1 MDDAREAYWH
11 EGEPRIVASGRW
23 QQDEFGDTTYI
34 PDHVRPSTAAGADGP
49 AVGGDLMDAP
59 AGDPASDG
67 YRVRSARTWA
77 AARRDYLAGD
87 AAEAVC
93 ARYDLKLGTLRSR
106 AAREGWRRSDMEDIW
121 PDPQHEAPE
130 TPPDLTQMAAQ
141 ALMRLNRALQRGR
154 AAEAASWLR
163 NWRALSSV
171 SLGDPALLAA
181 ATPDSGPK
189 PEPHATL
196 EQDLQEVAAVARDAA
211 ALSPD
216 DHAGRRA
223 IEARLTALKARL
235 DPEGAIS
242 DNSDELDS
250 VFHLLPLRE
259 KVAGESLTDEG
270 CAEIRTPPHVKTPRR
285 HPSSER
291 LRRPPSPTRG
301 EGLFVR

>member
-1 MDDAREAYWH
+1 MDDQTYRH

-23 QQDEFGDTTYI
+23 QQDEYGDTTYI
-34 PDHVRPSTAAGADGP
+34 PDHIRPSTAPPADADAASVNDECARTGADGYRIRSD
-49 AVGGDLMDAP
+49 AVW
-59 AGDPASDG
+59 
-67 YRVRSARTWA
+67 T

-106 AAREGWRRSDMEDIW
+106 AAREGWRRSDVEDVW
-121 PDPQHEAPE
+121 PDPQDEEADT
-130 TPPDLTQMAAQ
+130 TPPDLTRMAAQ

-163 NWRALSSV
+163 TWRALT
-171 SLGDPALLAA
+171 DPALLAA
-181 ATPDSGPK
+181 ATPK
-189 PEPHATL
+189 AEPEPAPLSTL

-223 IEARLTALKARL
+223 IEARMAALKARL

-242 DNSDELDS
+242 DDSDELDS
-250 VFHLLPLRE
+250 VFL
-259 KVAGESLTDEG
+259 
-270 CAEIRTPPHVKTPRR
+270 AEAHPP
-285 HPSSER
+285 
-291 LRRPPSPTRG
+291 
-301 EGLFVR
+301 

>member
-1 MDDAREAYWH
+1 MDDTREAYWH

-59 AGDPASDG
+59 ADDPAGDG

-106 AAREGWRRSDMEDIW
+106 AARSDMEDIW
-121 PDPQHEAPE
+121 PDPQDEAPE
-130 TPPDLTQMAAQ
+130 AAPPDLAQMAAQ

-163 NWRALSSV
+163 TWRALS
-171 SLGDPALLAA
+171 DPALLAA
-181 ATPDSGPK
+181 PTPDSTPQ
-189 PEPHATL
+189 PEPDPAATL
-196 EQDLQEVAAVARDAA
+196 ETDLKAVAEVARDAA
-211 ALSPD
+211 LLAPD
-216 DHAGRRA
+216 DHAGRIA

-235 DPEGAIS
+235 DPEGKIS
-242 DNSDELDS
+242 DDSDELDS
-250 VFHLLPLRE
+250 VFPGKQAH
-259 KVAGESLTDEG
+259 
-270 CAEIRTPPHVKTPRR
+270 PP
-285 HPSSER
+285 
-291 LRRPPSPTRG
+291 
-301 EGLFVR
+301 

>member
-34 PDHVRPSTAAGADGP
+34 PDHVRPSTAAETNGP
-49 AVGGDLMDAP
+49 PVGGDLMGDP

-106 AAREGWRRSDMEDIW
+106 AAREGWRRSDVEDVW
-121 PDPQHEAPE
+121 PDPQDETEASKGLGAA
-130 TPPDLTQMAAQ
+130 PPDLTQMAAQ

-163 NWRALSSV
+163 TWRALS
-171 SLGDPALLAA
+171 DPALLAA
-181 ATPDSGPK
+181 PTPDSA
-189 PEPHATL
+189 PEPDPAATL
-196 EQDLQEVAAVARDAA
+196 EADLKAVAEVARDAA
-211 ALSPD
+211 LLSPD
-216 DHAGRRA
+216 DHAGRIA
-223 IEARLTALKARL
+223 IEARLIALKARL
-235 DPEGAIS
+235 DPEGLIS
-242 DNSDELDS
+242 DDSDELDS
-250 VFHLLPLRE
+250 VFPDLPSRW
-259 KVAGESLTDEG
+259 
-270 CAEIRTPPHVKTPRR
+270 R
-285 HPSSER
+285 
-291 LRRPPSPTRG
+291 RG
-301 EGLFVR
+301 EGSGMGVRPPPAPD

>member
-34 PDHVRPSTAAGADGP
+34 PDHVRPSTAAGADDP
-49 AVGGDLMDAP
+49 PVGGDLMDAP
-59 AGDPASDG
+59 AGDSAGDTG
-67 YRVRSARTWA
+67 YRIRSDAVWT

-106 AAREGWRRSDMEDIW
+106 AAREGWRRSDMEDVW
-121 PDPQHEAPE
+121 PDPQDETPE
-130 TPPDLTQMAAQ
+130 TPPDLTRMAAQ

-163 NWRALSSV
+163 TWRALSSV

-181 ATPDSGPK
+181 AEPK
-189 PEPHATL
+189 AELAPLSTL

-223 IEARLTALKARL
+223 IEARLTALKTRL

-242 DNSDELDS
+242 DDSDELDS
-250 VFHLLPLRE
+250 VF
-259 KVAGESLTDEG
+259 S
-270 CAEIRTPPHVKTPRR
+270 
-285 HPSSER
+285 
-291 LRRPPSPTRG
+291 PSPLESGGSSHHELTTGGRREPDG
-301 EGLFVR
+301 